1 MTQITQRAIAKSK
14 AKQQQHNVGQLITTQ
29 IFGRMVVGK
38 IIAVHPFGTV
48 DIKSSNGYLR
58 VSGLSLQTTY
68 QKI

>member
-29 IFGRMVVGK
+29 IFGRIVTGK

-48 DIKSSNGYLR
+48 DIESPAGYFR
-58 VSGLSLQTTY
+58 ISGLSLNT
-68 QKI
+68 K